1 MNKKNLL
8 LDYLIS
14 LVVSISLLFSSFFL
28 VKYESEKE
36 ARSSLDYYGN
46 EITSLYEHNRNLSQI
61 EISFSKIEGI
71 RVSIFTLDASL
82 LLDINPLDKPSS
94 IEDRKIELESNV
106 NKYYYK
112 DSLTLGYPLYYYCL
126 KGSDFYTRIGIAKS
140 KVEET
145 SSATLLY
152 GSLILTLVD
161 GIYFFLKYRI
171 YKKGL
176 DNLKVEVSKLEA
188 LTNTTSNLDK
198 SDSLASLDKAIENVS
213 LSLEEKLDRLDKQSK
228 KTQYVLDEMEEG
240 LFVLDKQGNVILV
253 NKYLLDCLG
262 LDKENVYSKH
272 YRHLL
277 LGEKLDS
284 LVKEVSKKGSSSI
297 DIELKGKIYALLAN
311 QIELSWI
318 NKGLDKGISI
328 LLLDV
333 TNSRNNERIKKEFFQ
348 NASHELKT
356 PLTTIIGYS
365 ELLLNNMINDE
376 EEINKA
382 ELAINKESKRM
393 KSVIDDMLSLSTL
406 EANLNKSDKAKLN
419 LKQIIE
425 ETISSFSY
433 MAKEKNIEITSS
445 LDDISLVISKDEFE
459 RLFRN
464 LLSNAIIYNKESGK
478 IRVEL
483 TKEYL
488 RVSDTGIGIE
498 EKDKDVIFTRFY
510 RVDKSRSRQQG
521 GTGLGLAIV
530 KHICINNNFR
540 IELKSRIGEG
550 STFTVFFK

>member
-1 MNKKNLL
+1 MNKKNLF

-14 LVVSISLLFSSFFL
+14 LVISISLLFSSVFL

-36 ARSSLDYYGN
+36 ARSSLNYYGN

-61 EISFSKIEGI
+61 EISFSRIEGI

-94 IEDRKIELESNV
+94 IEDRKIELENNV

-112 DSLTLGYPLYYYCL
+112 DSLTLGYPLYYHCL
-126 KGSDFYTRIGIAKS
+126 KGSDFYTRIGMAKS

-152 GSLILTLVD
+152 GSLILVLVD
-161 GIYFFLKYRI
+161 GIYFFFKYRI

-176 DNLKVEVSKLEA
+176 DNLKIEVSKLEA
-188 LTNTTSNLDK
+188 LTNTTSNLGK

-253 NKYLLDCLG
+253 NKYLLNCLN

-297 DIELKGKIYALLAN
+297 DIELKGKTYALLAN

-318 NKGLDKGISI
+318 NNGLDKGISI

-365 ELLLNNMINDE
+365 ELLLNNTISDE

-406 EANLNKSDKAKLN
+406 EANLNKSDKVKLN
-419 LKQIIE
+419 LKQIIK

-445 LDDISLVISKDEFE
+445 LDDASLVISKDEFE

-464 LLSNAIIYNKESGK
+464 LLSNAIIYNKENGK
-478 IRVEL
+478 IKVEL
-483 TKEYL
+483 TKDYL
-488 RVSDTGIGIE
+488 SVSDTGIGIE
-498 EKDKDVIFTRFY
+498 EKDKDAIFTRFY

-540 IELKSRIGEG
+540 IELNTHIGEG
-550 STFTVFFK
+550 STFTILFK